1 MIKIRAK
8 DLRQLKDA
16 ELESKFKELKKELL
30 KINAQISTRT
40 PPESPG
46 RVKQIKKTIARILT
60 IFKEKKLQA
69 KTAKVKTVKMEVKSK
84 K

>member
-8 DLRQLKDA
+8 DLRAMKDS
-16 ELESKFKELKKELL
+16 ELEEKNKELRKELL

-40 PPESPG
+40 PPENPG
-46 RVKQIKKTIARILT
+46 KVKQVKKTIARILT
-60 IFKEKKLQA
+60 IFTEKKNQN
-69 KTAKVKTVKMEVKSK
+69 KTAVNKQKEARSK

>member
-8 DLRQLKDA
+8 DLRAMKDA
-16 ELESKFKELKKELL
+16 ELEEKHKELRKELL

-40 PPESPG
+40 PPENPG
-46 RVKQIKKTIARILT
+46 KVKQVKKTIARILT
-60 IFKEKKLQA
+60 IFTEKKKQN
-69 KTAKVKTVKMEVKSK
+69 KTAAVNKQKEARSK

>member
-1 MIKIRAK
+1 MIKIKAK
-8 DLRQLKDA
+8 DLRQMKDS
-16 ELESKFKELKKELL
+16 ELDGKLRELKKELL

-46 RVKQIKKTIARILT
+46 KVKQIKKTVARILT
-60 IFKEKKLQA
+60 ILTEKKKQVKA
-69 KTAKVKTVKMEVKSK
+69 AEVKKVKEVRSK